1 MIYQCLY
8 CPFSTERKYN
18 LKVHEER
25 KHRRNIEFKEEVNEE
40 LDEESSVSDLKD
52 MKAHR
57 DISILDVDMSRNGE
71 KRSFSDIAT
80 DLNDTI
86 IFLEGLKDEYL
97 EALPQLRKLKGCDL
111 KTALNDYAV
120 LKANVALVTTGLE
133 EDSGRKVETTDN
145 VSDEEDTDSS
155 SSDPDERDASTDDNS
170 SDEESS
176 KSSMQD
182 DDEKEDVE
190 DADTDTEEE
199 EKNSGDVTDDESSK
213 SSMQDDDEEED
224 AEDTDTYTEEEGKNS
239 IDVTDDE
246 NEENLEVDNVEQ
258 SKGDYWDFV
267 QEAEHFVKQRDKK
280 LMEKLIRKMNGYY
293 AAMYE
298 HDSKY
303 LESMKQ
309 VYKDIRKV
317 KSQVRQGGVGY
328 LSLCSKRKIAS
339 MCLSAKLLKDIF
351 DEKETAFKSICP
363 NHFRRFI
370 KRVGYNAEKLND
382 PNIST
387 HMKRRLLQ
395 KGDICRGI
403 LDGMLEFLIPF
414 MKK

>member
-25 KHRRNIEFKEEVNEE
+25 KHRRNIEYKEEVNEE
-40 LDEESSVSDLKD
+40 LDEERSVSDLKD
-52 MKAHR
+52 IKAHR
-57 DISILDVDMSRNGE
+57 DISILDVDTSRNGE

-133 EDSGRKVETTDN
+133 EDSGKKVDTTDN
-145 VSDEEDTDSS
+145 VSDEEDTDNS

-170 SDEESS
+170 SDEESI
-176 KSSMQD
+176 
-182 DDEKEDVE
+182 
-190 DADTDTEEE
+190 
-199 EKNSGDVTDDESSK
+199 K

-224 AEDTDTYTEEEGKNS
+224 VEDSVDESSESSMQEDDEEEDIEDTDTEEEDRSSG
-239 IDVTDDE
+239 DETDDE
-246 NEENLEVDNVEQ
+246 NEDNMEVNNVEQ
-258 SKGDYWDFV
+258 LKGDYWDFV
-267 QEAEHFVKQRDKK
+267 QEAEYFVKQRDKK
-280 LMEKLIRKMNGYY
+280 LMEKLIRKMKGYY

-298 HDSKY
+298 HDSKD

-317 KSQVRQGGVGY
+317 KSQVRQDGVGY

-363 NHFRRFI
+363 NHFHRFM

-382 PNIST
+382 QNIST

>member
-52 MKAHR
+52 IKAHR
-57 DISILDVDMSRNGE
+57 DISILDVDTSRNGE

-80 DLNDTI
+80 DLKDSI
-86 IFLEGLKDEYL
+86 VFVEGLKDEYL
-97 EALPQLRKLKGCDL
+97 EALPQLRKLKGSDL

-133 EDSGRKVETTDN
+133 EDSGKKVDTTDN
-145 VSDEEDTDSS
+145 VSDEEDTDNS

-170 SDEESS
+170 SDEESI
-176 KSSMQD
+176 
-182 DDEKEDVE
+182 
-190 DADTDTEEE
+190 
-199 EKNSGDVTDDESSK
+199 K

-224 AEDTDTYTEEEGKNS
+224 VEDSVDESSESSMQEDDEEEDIEDTDTEEEDRSSG
-239 IDVTDDE
+239 DETDDE
-246 NEENLEVDNVEQ
+246 NEDNMEVNNVEQ
-258 SKGDYWDFV
+258 YKGDYWDFV
-267 QEAEHFVKQRDKK
+267 QEAEYFVKQRDKK
-280 LMEKLIRKMNGYY
+280 LMEKLIRKMKGYY

-298 HDSKY
+298 HDSKD

-317 KSQVRQGGVGY
+317 KSQVRQNGVGY

>member
-25 KHRRNIEFKEEVNEE
+25 KHRRNIEYKEEVNEE
-40 LDEESSVSDLKD
+40 LDEERSVSDLKD
-52 MKAHR
+52 IKAHR
-57 DISILDVDMSRNGE
+57 DISILDVDTSRNGE

-97 EALPQLRKLKGCDL
+97 EALPQLRKLKGSDL

-133 EDSGRKVETTDN
+133 EDSGKKVDTTDN

-170 SDEESS
+170 SDEESI
-176 KSSMQD
+176 
-182 DDEKEDVE
+182 
-190 DADTDTEEE
+190 
-199 EKNSGDVTDDESSK
+199 K

-224 AEDTDTYTEEEGKNS
+224 VEDSVDESSESSMQDDDEEEDIEDTDTEEEDRSSG
-239 IDVTDDE
+239 DETDDE
-246 NEENLEVDNVEQ
+246 NEDNMEVNNVVQ
-258 SKGDYWDFV
+258 DKGDYWDFV
-267 QEAEHFVKQRDKK
+267 QEAEYFVKQRDKK
-280 LMEKLIRKMNGYY
+280 LMEKLIRKMKGYY

-298 HDSKY
+298 HDSKD

-317 KSQVRQGGVGY
+317 KSQVRQDGVGY

-363 NHFRRFI
+363 NHFHRFM

-382 PNIST
+382 QNIST

>member
-52 MKAHR
+52 IKAHR

-133 EDSGRKVETTDN
+133 EDSGKKVDTTEN
-145 VSDEEDTDSS
+145 VSDEEDTDNS

-170 SDEESS
+170 SDQESI
-176 KSSMQD
+176 KSSL
-182 DDEKEDVE
+182 
-190 DADTDTEEE
+190 
-199 EKNSGDVTDDESSK
+199 
-213 SSMQDDDEEED
+213 QDDDEEED
-224 AEDTDTYTEEEGKNS
+224 VEDSVDESSESSMQEDDEEEDIEDTDTEEEDRSSG
-239 IDVTDDE
+239 DETDDE
-246 NEENLEVDNVEQ
+246 NEDNMEVNNVEQ
-258 SKGDYWDFV
+258 LKGDYWDFI
-267 QEAEHFVKQRDKK
+267 QEAEYFVKQRDKK
-280 LMEKLIRKMNGYY
+280 LMEKLIRKMKGYY

-298 HDSKY
+298 HDSKD

-317 KSQVRQGGVGY
+317 KSQVRQDGVGY

>member
-25 KHRRNIEFKEEVNEE
+25 KHRRNIEYKEEVNEE

-52 MKAHR
+52 IKAHR

-97 EALPQLRKLKGCDL
+97 EALPQLRKLKGSDL

-133 EDSGRKVETTDN
+133 EDSGKKVDTTDN
-145 VSDEEDTDSS
+145 VSDEEDTDNS

-170 SDEESS
+170 SDEESI
-176 KSSMQD
+176 
-182 DDEKEDVE
+182 
-190 DADTDTEEE
+190 
-199 EKNSGDVTDDESSK
+199 K

-224 AEDTDTYTEEEGKNS
+224 IEDTDTEEEDRSSG
-239 IDVTDDE
+239 DETDDE
-246 NEENLEVDNVEQ
+246 NEDNMEVNNVEQ
-258 SKGDYWDFV
+258 YKGDYWDFV
-267 QEAEHFVKQRDKK
+267 QEAEYFVKQRDKK
-280 LMEKLIRKMNGYY
+280 LMEKLIRKMKGYY

-298 HDSKY
+298 HDSKD

-317 KSQVRQGGVGY
+317 KSQVRQNGVGY

-363 NHFRRFI
+363 NHFHRFM

-382 PNIST
+382 QNIST

>member
-25 KHRRNIEFKEEVNEE
+25 KHRRNIEYKEEVNEE
-40 LDEESSVSDLKD
+40 LDEERSVSDLKD
-52 MKAHR
+52 IKAHR
-57 DISILDVDMSRNGE
+57 DISILDVDTSRNGE

-80 DLNDTI
+80 DLKDSI
-86 IFLEGLKDEYL
+86 VFVEGLKDEYL
-97 EALPQLRKLKGCDL
+97 EALPQLRKLKGSDL

-133 EDSGRKVETTDN
+133 EDSGKKVDTTDN
-145 VSDEEDTDSS
+145 VSDEEDTDNS

-170 SDEESS
+170 SDEESI
-176 KSSMQD
+176 KSSLQD
-182 DDEKEDVE
+182 DDEEEDVE
-190 DADTDTEEE
+190 D
-199 EKNSGDVTDDESSK
+199 SVDESSE

-224 AEDTDTYTEEEGKNS
+224 IEDTDTEEEDRSSG
-239 IDVTDDE
+239 DETDDE
-246 NEENLEVDNVEQ
+246 NEDNMEVNNVEQ
-258 SKGDYWDFV
+258 YKGDYWDFV
-267 QEAEHFVKQRDKK
+267 QEAEYFVKQRDKK
-280 LMEKLIRKMNGYY
+280 LMEKLIRKMKGYY

-298 HDSKY
+298 HDSKD

-317 KSQVRQGGVGY
+317 KSQVRQNGVGY

>member
-52 MKAHR
+52 IKAHR
-57 DISILDVDMSRNGE
+57 DISILDVDTSRNGE

-80 DLNDTI
+80 DLKDSI
-86 IFLEGLKDEYL
+86 VFVEGLKDEYL

-133 EDSGRKVETTDN
+133 EDSGKKVDTTDN
-145 VSDEEDTDSS
+145 VSDEEDTDNS

-170 SDEESS
+170 SDEESI
-176 KSSMQD
+176 
-182 DDEKEDVE
+182 
-190 DADTDTEEE
+190 
-199 EKNSGDVTDDESSK
+199 K

-224 AEDTDTYTEEEGKNS
+224 VEDSVDESSESSMQEDDEEEDIEDTDREEEDRSSG
-239 IDVTDDE
+239 DETDDE
-246 NEENLEVDNVEQ
+246 NEDNMEVNNVEQ
-258 SKGDYWDFV
+258 LKGDYWDFV
-267 QEAEHFVKQRDKK
+267 QEAEYFVKQRDKK
-280 LMEKLIRKMNGYY
+280 LMEKLIRKMKGYY

-298 HDSKY
+298 HDSKD

-317 KSQVRQGGVGY
+317 KSQVRQDGVGY

-363 NHFRRFI
+363 NHFHRFM

-382 PNIST
+382 QNIST

>member
-1 MIYQCLY
+1 M
-8 CPFSTERKYN
+8 
-18 LKVHEER
+18 
-25 KHRRNIEFKEEVNEE
+25 
-40 LDEESSVSDLKD
+40 
-52 MKAHR
+52 
-57 DISILDVDMSRNGE
+57 
-71 KRSFSDIAT
+71 
-80 DLNDTI
+80 
-86 IFLEGLKDEYL
+86 
-97 EALPQLRKLKGCDL
+97 KLKFGLSLAIKSSDL

-133 EDSGRKVETTDN
+133 EDSGKKVDTTDN
-145 VSDEEDTDSS
+145 VSDEEDTDNS

-170 SDEESS
+170 SDEESI
-176 KSSMQD
+176 
-182 DDEKEDVE
+182 
-190 DADTDTEEE
+190 
-199 EKNSGDVTDDESSK
+199 K

-224 AEDTDTYTEEEGKNS
+224 AEDSVDESSESSMQDDDEEEDIEDTDREEKDRSSG
-239 IDVTDDE
+239 DETDDE
-246 NEENLEVDNVEQ
+246 NEDNMEVNNVEQ
-258 SKGDYWDFV
+258 LKGDYWDFV
-267 QEAEHFVKQRDKK
+267 QEAEYFVKQRDKK
-280 LMEKLIRKMNGYY
+280 LMEKLIRKMKGSY

-298 HDSKY
+298 HDSKD

-317 KSQVRQGGVGY
+317 KSQVRQNGVGY

-363 NHFRRFI
+363 NHFHRFM

-382 PNIST
+382 QNISN

>member
-25 KHRRNIEFKEEVNEE
+25 KHRRNIEYKEEVNEE
-40 LDEESSVSDLKD
+40 LDEERSVSDLKD
-52 MKAHR
+52 IKAHR
-57 DISILDVDMSRNGE
+57 DISIMDVDMSRNGE

-80 DLNDTI
+80 DLKDSI
-86 IFLEGLKDEYL
+86 VFVEGLKDEYL

-133 EDSGRKVETTDN
+133 EDSGKKVDTTEN

-170 SDEESS
+170 SDQESI
-176 KSSMQD
+176 KSSL
-182 DDEKEDVE
+182 
-190 DADTDTEEE
+190 
-199 EKNSGDVTDDESSK
+199 
-213 SSMQDDDEEED
+213 QDDDEEED
-224 AEDTDTYTEEEGKNS
+224 VEDSVDESSESSMQEDDEEEDIEDTDTEKEDRSSGDE
-239 IDVTDDE
+239 TDDE
-246 NEENLEVDNVEQ
+246 NEDNMEVNNVEQ
-258 SKGDYWDFV
+258 LKGDYWDFV
-267 QEAEHFVKQRDKK
+267 QEAEYFVKQRDKK
-280 LMEKLIRKMNGYY
+280 LMEKLIRKMKGYY

-298 HDSKY
+298 HDSKD

-317 KSQVRQGGVGY
+317 KSQVRQNGVGY

-363 NHFRRFI
+363 NHFHRFM

-382 PNIST
+382 QNIST

>member
-25 KHRRNIEFKEEVNEE
+25 KHRRNIEYREEVNEE

-52 MKAHR
+52 IKAHR
-57 DISILDVDMSRNGE
+57 DISIMDVDMSRNGE

-86 IFLEGLKDEYL
+86 IFVEGLKDEYL
-97 EALPQLRKLKGCDL
+97 EALPQLRKLKGSDL

-133 EDSGRKVETTDN
+133 EDSGKKVDTTDN
-145 VSDEEDTDSS
+145 VSDEEDTDNS

-170 SDEESS
+170 SDEESI
-176 KSSMQD
+176 
-182 DDEKEDVE
+182 
-190 DADTDTEEE
+190 
-199 EKNSGDVTDDESSK
+199 K

-224 AEDTDTYTEEEGKNS
+224 VEDSVDESSESSMQEDDEEEDIEDTDTEEEDRSSG
-239 IDVTDDE
+239 DETDDE
-246 NEENLEVDNVEQ
+246 NEDNMEVNNVEQ
-258 SKGDYWDFV
+258 YKGDYWDFV
-267 QEAEHFVKQRDKK
+267 QEAEYFVKQRDKK
-280 LMEKLIRKMNGYY
+280 LMEKLIRKMKGYY

-298 HDSKY
+298 HDSKD

-317 KSQVRQGGVGY
+317 KSQVRQDGVGY

-363 NHFRRFI
+363 NHFHRFM

-382 PNIST
+382 QNIST

>member
-25 KHRRNIEFKEEVNEE
+25 KHRRNIEYKEEVNEE

-52 MKAHR
+52 IKAHR

-97 EALPQLRKLKGCDL
+97 EALPQLRKLKGSDL

-133 EDSGRKVETTDN
+133 EDSGKKVDTTDN
-145 VSDEEDTDSS
+145 VSDEEDTDNS

-170 SDEESS
+170 SDEESI
-176 KSSMQD
+176 
-182 DDEKEDVE
+182 
-190 DADTDTEEE
+190 
-199 EKNSGDVTDDESSK
+199 K

-224 AEDTDTYTEEEGKNS
+224 VEDSVDESSESSMQEDDEEEDIEDTDREEEDRSSG
-239 IDVTDDE
+239 DETDDE
-246 NEENLEVDNVEQ
+246 NEDNMEVNNVEQ
-258 SKGDYWDFV
+258 YKGDYWDFV
-267 QEAEHFVKQRDKK
+267 QEAEYFVKQRDKK
-280 LMEKLIRKMNGYY
+280 LMEKLIRKMKGYY

-298 HDSKY
+298 HDSKD

-317 KSQVRQGGVGY
+317 KSQVRQNGVGY

-363 NHFRRFI
+363 NHFHRFM

-382 PNIST
+382 QNIST

>member
-25 KHRRNIEFKEEVNEE
+25 KHRRNIEYKEEVNEE

-52 MKAHR
+52 IKAHR

-86 IFLEGLKDEYL
+86 IFVEGLKDEYL
-97 EALPQLRKLKGCDL
+97 EALPQLRKLKGSDL

-133 EDSGRKVETTDN
+133 EDSGKKVDTTDN
-145 VSDEEDTDSS
+145 VSDEEDTDNS

-170 SDEESS
+170 SDEESI
-176 KSSMQD
+176 KSSLQD
-182 DDEKEDVE
+182 DDEEEDVE
-190 DADTDTEEE
+190 D
-199 EKNSGDVTDDESSK
+199 SVDESSE

-224 AEDTDTYTEEEGKNS
+224 IEDTDREEEDRSSG
-239 IDVTDDE
+239 DETDDE
-246 NEENLEVDNVEQ
+246 NEDNMEVNNVEQ
-258 SKGDYWDFV
+258 YKGDYWDFV
-267 QEAEHFVKQRDKK
+267 QEAEYFVKQRDKK
-280 LMEKLIRKMNGYY
+280 LMEKLIRKMKGYY

-298 HDSKY
+298 HDSKD

-317 KSQVRQGGVGY
+317 KSQVRQNGVGY

-363 NHFRRFI
+363 NHFHRFM

-382 PNIST
+382 QNIST

>member
-25 KHRRNIEFKEEVNEE
+25 KHRRNIEYKEEVNEE
-40 LDEESSVSDLKD
+40 LDEERSVSDLKD
-52 MKAHR
+52 IKAHR
-57 DISILDVDMSRNGE
+57 DISILDVDTSRNGE

-80 DLNDTI
+80 DLKDSI
-86 IFLEGLKDEYL
+86 VFVEGLKDEYL
-97 EALPQLRKLKGCDL
+97 EALPQLRKLKGSDL

-133 EDSGRKVETTDN
+133 EDSGKKVDTTDN
-145 VSDEEDTDSS
+145 VSDEEDTDNS

-170 SDEESS
+170 SDEESI
-176 KSSMQD
+176 
-182 DDEKEDVE
+182 
-190 DADTDTEEE
+190 
-199 EKNSGDVTDDESSK
+199 K

-224 AEDTDTYTEEEGKNS
+224 VEDSVDESSESSMQEDDEEEDIEDTDTEEEDRSSG
-239 IDVTDDE
+239 DETDDE
-246 NEENLEVDNVEQ
+246 NEDNMEVNNVEQ
-258 SKGDYWDFV
+258 LKGDYWDFV
-267 QEAEHFVKQRDKK
+267 QEAEYFVKQRDKK
-280 LMEKLIRKMNGYY
+280 LMEKLIRKMKGYY

-298 HDSKY
+298 HDSKD

-317 KSQVRQGGVGY
+317 KSQVRQNGVGY

-403 LDGMLEFLIPF
+403 LDGVLEFLIPF

>member
-25 KHRRNIEFKEEVNEE
+25 KHRRNIEYKEEVNEE
-40 LDEESSVSDLKD
+40 LDEERSVSDLKD
-52 MKAHR
+52 IKAHR
-57 DISILDVDMSRNGE
+57 DISILDVDTSRNGE

-80 DLNDTI
+80 DLKDSI
-86 IFLEGLKDEYL
+86 VFVEGLKDEYL
-97 EALPQLRKLKGCDL
+97 EALPQLRKLKGSDL

-133 EDSGRKVETTDN
+133 EDSGKKVDTTDN
-145 VSDEEDTDSS
+145 VSDEEDTDNS

-170 SDEESS
+170 SDEESI
-176 KSSMQD
+176 
-182 DDEKEDVE
+182 
-190 DADTDTEEE
+190 
-199 EKNSGDVTDDESSK
+199 K

-224 AEDTDTYTEEEGKNS
+224 VEDSVDESSESSMQDDDEEEDIEDTDREEEDRSSG
-239 IDVTDDE
+239 DETDDE
-246 NEENLEVDNVEQ
+246 NEDNMEVNNVEQ
-258 SKGDYWDFV
+258 YKGDYWDFV
-267 QEAEHFVKQRDKK
+267 QEAEYFVKQRDKK
-280 LMEKLIRKMNGYY
+280 LMEKLIRKMKGYY

-298 HDSKY
+298 HDSKD

-317 KSQVRQGGVGY
+317 KSQVRQNGVGY

-363 NHFRRFI
+363 NHFHRFM

-382 PNIST
+382 QNISN

>member
-25 KHRRNIEFKEEVNEE
+25 KHRRNIEYKEDVNEE
-40 LDEESSVSDLKD
+40 LDKESSVSDLED
-52 MKAHR
+52 IKAQR
-57 DISILDVDMSRNGE
+57 GISILDVDTSRNGE

-80 DLNDTI
+80 DLHDTI
-86 IFLEGLKDEYL
+86 NFLEGLKDEYL
-97 EALPQLRKLKGCDL
+97 EALPQLRKLKGSDL

-133 EDSGRKVETTDN
+133 EDSGKKVDTTDN
-145 VSDEEDTDSS
+145 VSDEEDTDNS

-170 SDEESS
+170 SDEESI
-176 KSSMQD
+176 
-182 DDEKEDVE
+182 
-190 DADTDTEEE
+190 
-199 EKNSGDVTDDESSK
+199 K

-224 AEDTDTYTEEEGKNS
+224 VEDSVDESSESSMQEDDEEEDIEDTDREEEDRSSG
-239 IDVTDDE
+239 DETDDE
-246 NEENLEVDNVEQ
+246 NEDNMEVNNVEQ
-258 SKGDYWDFV
+258 YKGDYWDFV
-267 QEAEHFVKQRDKK
+267 QEAEYFVKQRDKK
-280 LMEKLIRKMNGYY
+280 LMEKLIRKMKGYY

-298 HDSKY
+298 HDSKD

-317 KSQVRQGGVGY
+317 KSQVRQNGVGY

-414 MKK
+414 TNK

>member
-25 KHRRNIEFKEEVNEE
+25 KHRCNIEYKEDVDEE
-40 LDEESSVSDLKD
+40 FDEESSISDLKD
-52 MKAHR
+52 KKAQR
-57 DISILDVDMSRNGE
+57 DRSILDVDTSRNDE

-80 DLNDTI
+80 DLHDTI
-86 IFLEGLKDEYL
+86 NVLDGLKDEYL
-97 EALPQLRKLKGCDL
+97 EALPQLRKLKGRDL
-111 KTALNDYAV
+111 KTALNDYAA

-133 EDSGRKVETTDN
+133 EDSGKKVDTTEN
-145 VSDEEDTDSS
+145 VSDEEDTNSL
-155 SSDPDERDASTDDNS
+155 SSDPDERDASTDDS
-170 SDEESS
+170 SS
-176 KSSMQD
+176 
-182 DDEKEDVE
+182 V
-190 DADTDTEEE
+190 
-199 EKNSGDVTDDESSK
+199 DESSK

-224 AEDTDTYTEEEGKNS
+224 IEDTDREEEDRSGG
-239 IDVTDDE
+239 DETDDE
-246 NEENLEVDNVEQ
+246 NEDNMEVDNVEQ

-267 QEAEHFVKQRDKK
+267 QEAEYFVKQRDKK
-280 LMEKLIRKMNGYY
+280 LMEKLIRKMKGYY
-293 AAMYE
+293 ATMYE
-298 HDSKY
+298 HDSKD

-309 VYKDIRKV
+309 VYKDLRKV
-317 KSQVRQGGVGY
+317 KSQVRQDGVGY

-351 DEKETAFKSICP
+351 DENEMAFKSKFP
-363 NHFRRFI
+363 NPFHRFM

-403 LDGMLEFLIPF
+403 LDGVLEFLIPF
-414 MKK
+414 MKE

>member
-52 MKAHR
+52 IKAHR
-57 DISILDVDMSRNGE
+57 DISILDVDTSRNGE

-133 EDSGRKVETTDN
+133 EDSGKKVDTTDN
-145 VSDEEDTDSS
+145 VSDEEDTDNS

-170 SDEESS
+170 SDEESI
-176 KSSMQD
+176 
-182 DDEKEDVE
+182 
-190 DADTDTEEE
+190 
-199 EKNSGDVTDDESSK
+199 K

-224 AEDTDTYTEEEGKNS
+224 VEDSVDESSESSMQEDDEEEDIEDTDTEEEDRSSG
-239 IDVTDDE
+239 DETDDE
-246 NEENLEVDNVEQ
+246 NEDNMEVNNVEQ
-258 SKGDYWDFV
+258 LKGDYWDFV
-267 QEAEHFVKQRDKK
+267 QEAEYFVKQRDKK
-280 LMEKLIRKMNGYY
+280 LMEKLIRKMKGYY

-298 HDSKY
+298 HDSKD

-317 KSQVRQGGVGY
+317 KSQVRQNGVGY

-363 NHFRRFI
+363 NHFHRFM

-382 PNIST
+382 QNIST

>member
-25 KHRRNIEFKEEVNEE
+25 KHRRNIEYKEDVNEE

-52 MKAHR
+52 IKAHR

-97 EALPQLRKLKGCDL
+97 EALPQLRKLKGSDL

-133 EDSGRKVETTDN
+133 EDSGKKVETTDN
-145 VSDEEDTDSS
+145 VSDEEDTDNS

-170 SDEESS
+170 SDEESI
-176 KSSMQD
+176 
-182 DDEKEDVE
+182 
-190 DADTDTEEE
+190 
-199 EKNSGDVTDDESSK
+199 K

-224 AEDTDTYTEEEGKNS
+224 AEDSVDESSESSMQDDDEEEDIEDTDREEEDRSSG
-239 IDVTDDE
+239 DETDDE
-246 NEENLEVDNVEQ
+246 NEDNMEVNNVEQ
-258 SKGDYWDFV
+258 YKGDYWDFV
-267 QEAEHFVKQRDKK
+267 QEAEYFVKQRDKK
-280 LMEKLIRKMNGYY
+280 LMEKLIRKMKGYY

-298 HDSKY
+298 HDSKD

-317 KSQVRQGGVGY
+317 KSQVRQDGVGY

>member
-25 KHRRNIEFKEEVNEE
+25 KHRRNIEYKEEVNEE
-40 LDEESSVSDLKD
+40 LDEERSVSDLKD
-52 MKAHR
+52 IKAHR

-86 IFLEGLKDEYL
+86 IFVEGLKDEYL
-97 EALPQLRKLKGCDL
+97 EALPQLRKLKGSDL

-133 EDSGRKVETTDN
+133 EDSGKKVDTTDN
-145 VSDEEDTDSS
+145 VSDEEDTDNS

-170 SDEESS
+170 SDEESI
-176 KSSMQD
+176 
-182 DDEKEDVE
+182 
-190 DADTDTEEE
+190 
-199 EKNSGDVTDDESSK
+199 K

-224 AEDTDTYTEEEGKNS
+224 VEDSVDESSESSMQDDDEEEDIEDTDTEEEDRSSG
-239 IDVTDDE
+239 DETDDE
-246 NEENLEVDNVEQ
+246 NEDNMEVNNVEQ
-258 SKGDYWDFV
+258 FKGDYWDFV
-267 QEAEHFVKQRDKK
+267 QEAEYFVKQRDKK
-280 LMEKLIRKMNGYY
+280 LMEKLIRKMKGYY

-298 HDSKY
+298 HDSKD

-317 KSQVRQGGVGY
+317 KSQVRQDGVGY

>member
-25 KHRRNIEFKEEVNEE
+25 KHRRNIEYKEEVNEE
-40 LDEESSVSDLKD
+40 LDEERSVSDLKD
-52 MKAHR
+52 IKAHR

-97 EALPQLRKLKGCDL
+97 EALPQLRKLKGSDL

-133 EDSGRKVETTDN
+133 EDSGKKVDTTDN
-145 VSDEEDTDSS
+145 VSDEEDTDNS

-170 SDEESS
+170 SDEESI
-176 KSSMQD
+176 
-182 DDEKEDVE
+182 
-190 DADTDTEEE
+190 
-199 EKNSGDVTDDESSK
+199 K

-224 AEDTDTYTEEEGKNS
+224 VEDSVDESSESSMQEDDEEEDIEDTDTEEEDRSSG
-239 IDVTDDE
+239 DETDDE
-246 NEENLEVDNVEQ
+246 NEDNMEVNNVEQ
-258 SKGDYWDFV
+258 YKGDYWDFV
-267 QEAEHFVKQRDKK
+267 QEAEYFVKQRDKK
-280 LMEKLIRKMNGYY
+280 LMEKLIRKMKGYY

-298 HDSKY
+298 HDSKD

-317 KSQVRQGGVGY
+317 KSQVRQDGVGY

>member
-25 KHRRNIEFKEEVNEE
+25 KHRRNIEYKEEVNEE
-40 LDEESSVSDLKD
+40 LDEERSVSDLKD
-52 MKAHR
+52 IKAHR
-57 DISILDVDMSRNGE
+57 DISILDVDTSRNGE

-80 DLNDTI
+80 DLKDSI
-86 IFLEGLKDEYL
+86 VFVEGLKDEYL
-97 EALPQLRKLKGCDL
+97 EALPQLRKLKGSDL

-133 EDSGRKVETTDN
+133 EDSGKKVDTTDN
-145 VSDEEDTDSS
+145 VSDEEDTDNS

-170 SDEESS
+170 SDEESI
-176 KSSMQD
+176 
-182 DDEKEDVE
+182 
-190 DADTDTEEE
+190 
-199 EKNSGDVTDDESSK
+199 K

-224 AEDTDTYTEEEGKNS
+224 VEDSVDESSESSMQEDDEEEDIEDTDTEEEDRSSG
-239 IDVTDDE
+239 DETDDE
-246 NEENLEVDNVEQ
+246 NEDNMEVNNVEQ
-258 SKGDYWDFV
+258 YKGDYWDFV
-267 QEAEHFVKQRDKK
+267 QEAEYFVKQRDKK
-280 LMEKLIRKMNGYY
+280 LMEKLIRKMKGYY

-298 HDSKY
+298 HDSKD

-317 KSQVRQGGVGY
+317 KSQVRQDGVGY

>member
-52 MKAHR
+52 IKAHR
-57 DISILDVDMSRNGE
+57 DISIMDVDMSRNGE

-97 EALPQLRKLKGCDL
+97 EALPQLRKLKGSDL

-133 EDSGRKVETTDN
+133 EDSGKKVDTTDN
-145 VSDEEDTDSS
+145 VSDEEDTDNS

-170 SDEESS
+170 SDEESI
-176 KSSMQD
+176 
-182 DDEKEDVE
+182 
-190 DADTDTEEE
+190 
-199 EKNSGDVTDDESSK
+199 K

-224 AEDTDTYTEEEGKNS
+224 VEDSVDESSESSMQDDDEEEDIEDTDTEEEDRSSG
-239 IDVTDDE
+239 DETDDE
-246 NEENLEVDNVEQ
+246 NEDNMEVNNVEQ
-258 SKGDYWDFV
+258 YKGDYWDFV
-267 QEAEHFVKQRDKK
+267 QEAEYFVKQRDKK
-280 LMEKLIRKMNGYY
+280 LMEKLIRKMKGYY

-298 HDSKY
+298 HDSKD

-317 KSQVRQGGVGY
+317 KSQVRQDGVGY

>member
-25 KHRRNIEFKEEVNEE
+25 KHRRNIEYKEEVNEE
-40 LDEESSVSDLKD
+40 LDEERSVSDLKD
-52 MKAHR
+52 IKAHR
-57 DISILDVDMSRNGE
+57 DISILDVDTSRNGE

-80 DLNDTI
+80 DLKDSI
-86 IFLEGLKDEYL
+86 VFVEGLKDEYL

-133 EDSGRKVETTDN
+133 EDSGKKVDTTDN
-145 VSDEEDTDSS
+145 VSDEEDTDNS

-170 SDEESS
+170 SDEESI
-176 KSSMQD
+176 
-182 DDEKEDVE
+182 
-190 DADTDTEEE
+190 
-199 EKNSGDVTDDESSK
+199 K

-224 AEDTDTYTEEEGKNS
+224 VEDSVDESSESSMQEDDEEEDIEDTDTEEEDRSSG
-239 IDVTDDE
+239 DETDDE
-246 NEENLEVDNVEQ
+246 NEDNMEVNNVEQ
-258 SKGDYWDFV
+258 LKGDYWDFV
-267 QEAEHFVKQRDKK
+267 QEAEYFVKQRDKK
-280 LMEKLIRKMNGYY
+280 LMEKLIRKMKGYY

-298 HDSKY
+298 HDSKD

-317 KSQVRQGGVGY
+317 KSQVRQNGVGY

>member
-25 KHRRNIEFKEEVNEE
+25 KHRRDIEYKEDVNEE

-52 MKAHR
+52 IKAHR

-97 EALPQLRKLKGCDL
+97 EALPQLRKLKGSDL

-133 EDSGRKVETTDN
+133 EDSGKKVDTTDN
-145 VSDEEDTDSS
+145 VSDEEDTDNS
-155 SSDPDERDASTDDNS
+155 SSDPDQRDASTDDNS
-170 SDEESS
+170 SDEESI
-176 KSSMQD
+176 
-182 DDEKEDVE
+182 
-190 DADTDTEEE
+190 
-199 EKNSGDVTDDESSK
+199 K

-224 AEDTDTYTEEEGKNS
+224 VEDSVDESSESSMQDDDEEEDIEEDRSSG
-239 IDVTDDE
+239 DETDDE
-246 NEENLEVDNVEQ
+246 NEDNMEVNNVEQ
-258 SKGDYWDFV
+258 YKGDYWDFV
-267 QEAEHFVKQRDKK
+267 QEAEYFVKQRDKK
-280 LMEKLIRKMNGYY
+280 LMEKLIRKMKGYY

-298 HDSKY
+298 HDSKD

-317 KSQVRQGGVGY
+317 KSQVRQNGVGY

-363 NHFRRFI
+363 NHFHRFM

-382 PNIST
+382 QNISN

-403 LDGMLEFLIPF
+403 LDGVLEFLIPF

>member
-25 KHRRNIEFKEEVNEE
+25 KHRRNIEYKEEVNEE

-52 MKAHR
+52 IKTHR
-57 DISILDVDMSRNGE
+57 DISILDVDTSRNGE

-80 DLNDTI
+80 DLKDSI
-86 IFLEGLKDEYL
+86 VFVEGLKDEYL
-97 EALPQLRKLKGCDL
+97 EALPQLRKLKGSDL

-133 EDSGRKVETTDN
+133 EDSGKKVDTTDN
-145 VSDEEDTDSS
+145 VSDEEDTDNS

-170 SDEESS
+170 SDQESI
-176 KSSMQD
+176 KSSL
-182 DDEKEDVE
+182 
-190 DADTDTEEE
+190 
-199 EKNSGDVTDDESSK
+199 
-213 SSMQDDDEEED
+213 QDDDEEED
-224 AEDTDTYTEEEGKNS
+224 VEDSVNESSESSMQEDDEEEDIEDTDTEKEDRSSGDE
-239 IDVTDDE
+239 TDDE
-246 NEENLEVDNVEQ
+246 NEDNMEVNNVEQ
-258 SKGDYWDFV
+258 LKGDYWDFI
-267 QEAEHFVKQRDKK
+267 QEAEYFVKQRDKK
-280 LMEKLIRKMNGYY
+280 LMEKLIRKMKGYY

-298 HDSKY
+298 HDSKD

-317 KSQVRQGGVGY
+317 KSQVRQDGVGY

>member
-25 KHRRNIEFKEEVNEE
+25 KHRRNIEYKEEVNEE

-52 MKAHR
+52 IKAHR
-57 DISILDVDMSRNGE
+57 DISILDVDTSRNGE

-80 DLNDTI
+80 DLKDSI
-86 IFLEGLKDEYL
+86 VFVEGLKDEYL
-97 EALPQLRKLKGCDL
+97 EALPQLRKLKGSDL

-133 EDSGRKVETTDN
+133 EDSGKKVDTTDN
-145 VSDEEDTDSS
+145 VSDEEDTDNS

-170 SDEESS
+170 SDEESI
-176 KSSMQD
+176 
-182 DDEKEDVE
+182 
-190 DADTDTEEE
+190 
-199 EKNSGDVTDDESSK
+199 K

-224 AEDTDTYTEEEGKNS
+224 VADSVDESSESSMQEDDEEEDIEDTDREEEDRSSG
-239 IDVTDDE
+239 DETDDE
-246 NEENLEVDNVEQ
+246 NEDNMEVNNVEQ
-258 SKGDYWDFV
+258 LKGDYWDFV
-267 QEAEHFVKQRDKK
+267 QEAEYFVKQRDKK
-280 LMEKLIRKMNGYY
+280 LMEKLIKKMKGYY

-298 HDSKY
+298 HDSKD

-317 KSQVRQGGVGY
+317 KSQVRQDGVGY

-339 MCLSAKLLKDIF
+339 MCLSAKLLKDNF

-363 NHFRRFI
+363 NHFHRFM

-382 PNIST
+382 QNITT

-414 MKK
+414 SKK

>member
-25 KHRRNIEFKEEVNEE
+25 KHRRNIEYKEEVNEE
-40 LDEESSVSDLKD
+40 LDEERSVSDLKD
-52 MKAHR
+52 IKAHR

-97 EALPQLRKLKGCDL
+97 EALPQLQKLKGSDL

-133 EDSGRKVETTDN
+133 EDSGKKVDTTDN
-145 VSDEEDTDSS
+145 VSDEEDTDNS

-170 SDEESS
+170 SDEESI
-176 KSSMQD
+176 KSSL
-182 DDEKEDVE
+182 
-190 DADTDTEEE
+190 
-199 EKNSGDVTDDESSK
+199 
-213 SSMQDDDEEED
+213 QDDDEEED
-224 AEDTDTYTEEEGKNS
+224 VEDSVDESSESSMQEDDEEEDIEDTDTEEEDRSSG
-239 IDVTDDE
+239 DETDDE
-246 NEENLEVDNVEQ
+246 NEDNMEVNNVEQ
-258 SKGDYWDFV
+258 LKGDYWDFV
-267 QEAEHFVKQRDKK
+267 QEAEYFVKQRDKK
-280 LMEKLIRKMNGYY
+280 LMEKLIRKMKGYY

-298 HDSKY
+298 HDSKD

-317 KSQVRQGGVGY
+317 KSQVRQDGVGY

>member
-25 KHRRNIEFKEEVNEE
+25 KHRRNIEYKEEVNEE
-40 LDEESSVSDLKD
+40 LDEERSVSDLKD
-52 MKAHR
+52 IKAHR
-57 DISILDVDMSRNGE
+57 DISILDVDTSRNGE

-80 DLNDTI
+80 DLKDSI
-86 IFLEGLKDEYL
+86 VFVEGLKDEYL
-97 EALPQLRKLKGCDL
+97 EALPQLRKLKGSDL

-133 EDSGRKVETTDN
+133 EDSGKKVDTTDN
-145 VSDEEDTDSS
+145 VSDEEDTDNS

-170 SDEESS
+170 SDEESI
-176 KSSMQD
+176 
-182 DDEKEDVE
+182 
-190 DADTDTEEE
+190 
-199 EKNSGDVTDDESSK
+199 K

-224 AEDTDTYTEEEGKNS
+224 AEDSVDESSESSMQDDDEEEDIEDTDREEKDRSSG
-239 IDVTDDE
+239 DETDDE
-246 NEENLEVDNVEQ
+246 NEDNMEVNNVEQ
-258 SKGDYWDFV
+258 YKGDYWDFV
-267 QEAEHFVKQRDKK
+267 QEAEYFVKQRDKK
-280 LMEKLIRKMNGYY
+280 LMEKLIRKMKGYY

-298 HDSKY
+298 HDSKD

-317 KSQVRQGGVGY
+317 KSQVRQNGVGY

>member
-25 KHRRNIEFKEEVNEE
+25 KHRRNIEYKEEVNEE
-40 LDEESSVSDLKD
+40 LDEERSVSDLKD
-52 MKAHR
+52 IKAHR
-57 DISILDVDMSRNGE
+57 DISILDVDTSRNGE

-97 EALPQLRKLKGCDL
+97 EALPQLRKLKGSDL

-133 EDSGRKVETTDN
+133 EDSGKKVDTTDN
-145 VSDEEDTDSS
+145 VSDEEDTDNS

-170 SDEESS
+170 SDEESI
-176 KSSMQD
+176 KSSLQD
-182 DDEKEDVE
+182 DDEEEDVE
-190 DADTDTEEE
+190 D
-199 EKNSGDVTDDESSK
+199 SVDESSE

-224 AEDTDTYTEEEGKNS
+224 IEDTDREEKDRSSGDE
-239 IDVTDDE
+239 TDDE
-246 NEENLEVDNVEQ
+246 NEDNMEVNNVEQ
-258 SKGDYWDFV
+258 YKGDYWDFV
-267 QEAEHFVKQRDKK
+267 QEAEYFVKQRDKK
-280 LMEKLIRKMNGYY
+280 LMEKLIRKMKGYY

-298 HDSKY
+298 HDSKD

-317 KSQVRQGGVGY
+317 KSQVRQNGVGY

-351 DEKETAFKSICP
+351 DEKDTAFKSICP
-363 NHFRRFI
+363 NHFHRFM

-382 PNIST
+382 QNIST

>member
-25 KHRRNIEFKEEVNEE
+25 KHRRNIEYKEEVNEE

-52 MKAHR
+52 IKAHR
-57 DISILDVDMSRNGE
+57 DISILDVDTSRNGE

-80 DLNDTI
+80 DLKDSI
-86 IFLEGLKDEYL
+86 VFVEGLKDEYL
-97 EALPQLRKLKGCDL
+97 EALPQLRKLKGSDL

-133 EDSGRKVETTDN
+133 EDSGKKVDTTDN
-145 VSDEEDTDSS
+145 VSDEEDTDNS

-170 SDEESS
+170 SDEESI
-176 KSSMQD
+176 
-182 DDEKEDVE
+182 
-190 DADTDTEEE
+190 
-199 EKNSGDVTDDESSK
+199 K

-224 AEDTDTYTEEEGKNS
+224 VEDSVDESSESSMQEDDEEEDIEDTDTEEEDRSSG
-239 IDVTDDE
+239 DETDDE
-246 NEENLEVDNVEQ
+246 NEDNMEVNNVEQ
-258 SKGDYWDFV
+258 YKGDYWDFV
-267 QEAEHFVKQRDKK
+267 QEAEYFVKQRDKK
-280 LMEKLIRKMNGYY
+280 LMEKLIRKMKGYY

-298 HDSKY
+298 HDSKD

-317 KSQVRQGGVGY
+317 KSQVRQDGVGY

-363 NHFRRFI
+363 NHFHRFM

-382 PNIST
+382 QNIST

>member
-25 KHRRNIEFKEEVNEE
+25 KHRRNIEFKEEINEE

-52 MKAHR
+52 IKAHR

-80 DLNDTI
+80 DLKDSI
-86 IFLEGLKDEYL
+86 VFVEGLKDEYL
-97 EALPQLRKLKGCDL
+97 EALPQLRKLKGSDL

-133 EDSGRKVETTDN
+133 EDSGKKVDTTDN
-145 VSDEEDTDSS
+145 VSDEEDTDNS

-170 SDEESS
+170 SDEESI
-176 KSSMQD
+176 KSSL
-182 DDEKEDVE
+182 
-190 DADTDTEEE
+190 
-199 EKNSGDVTDDESSK
+199 
-213 SSMQDDDEEED
+213 QDDDEEED
-224 AEDTDTYTEEEGKNS
+224 VEDSVDESSESSMQEDDEEEDIEDTDTEEEDRSSG
-239 IDVTDDE
+239 DETDDE
-246 NEENLEVDNVEQ
+246 NEDNMEVNNVEQ
-258 SKGDYWDFV
+258 LKGDYWDFV
-267 QEAEHFVKQRDKK
+267 QEAEYFVKQRDKK
-280 LMEKLIRKMNGYY
+280 LMEKLIRKMKGYY

-298 HDSKY
+298 HDSKD

-317 KSQVRQGGVGY
+317 KSQVRQDGVGY

>member
-40 LDEESSVSDLKD
+40 LDEESSVSNLKD
-52 MKAHR
+52 IKAHR
-57 DISILDVDMSRNGE
+57 EISILDVDMSRNGE

-80 DLNDTI
+80 DLKDSI
-86 IFLEGLKDEYL
+86 VFVEGLKDEYL
-97 EALPQLRKLKGCDL
+97 EALPQLRKLKGSDL

-133 EDSGRKVETTDN
+133 EDSGKKVDTTDN
-145 VSDEEDTDSS
+145 VSDEEDTDNS

-170 SDEESS
+170 SDEESI
-176 KSSMQD
+176 
-182 DDEKEDVE
+182 
-190 DADTDTEEE
+190 
-199 EKNSGDVTDDESSK
+199 K

-224 AEDTDTYTEEEGKNS
+224 VEDSVDESSESSMQEDDEEEDIEDTDTEEEDRSSG
-239 IDVTDDE
+239 DETDDE
-246 NEENLEVDNVEQ
+246 NEDNMEVNNVEQ
-258 SKGDYWDFV
+258 YKGDYWDFV
-267 QEAEHFVKQRDKK
+267 QEAEYFVKQRDKK
-280 LMEKLIRKMNGYY
+280 LMEKLIRKMKGYY

-298 HDSKY
+298 HDSKD

-317 KSQVRQGGVGY
+317 KSQVRQNGVGY

-363 NHFRRFI
+363 NHFHRFM

-382 PNIST
+382 QNIST